1 MNPFSRTLKFAGVAA
16 VSALLAA
23 GSWYATQPSD
33 VAGFGDVG
41 QEFFPDFDD
50 VVKATSLSVVDYD
63 SDQKESASFSVEQND
78 DGLWVIPSHH
88 SYPAEAEDRLAKT
101 ATSLMGV
108 RKSAVQSRSKDDWK
122 RYGVVDPDA
131 SGAATAEER
140 GTRLTLSDGSGNPLV
155 DLIVGNEVE
164 GRSGNYYVR
173 VPDNNTTFVSEL
185 DIDLSAKFSDWI
197 EPDLLKIT
205 SSDVVKVTLDNYSV
219 NEERGTVEKK
229 ELLEFAKTNLETTG
243 DWQLADLNEEAEEL
257 DKSPVTSIASSLQQL
272 KIVGVRPKPDGLNSN
287 LRVNPAVK
295 QILQMQM
302 QSQGYFIGGD
312 KDGNERLYSNEGEL
326 IAGLSNGV
334 EYTLYFG
341 EIARGT
347 GKDIEVGLSDDAK
360 AADEE
365 KKVGDESDESDD
377 EDAEDG
383 PRRYLLVKVDFNE
396 SLLGDKPVAPVE
408 PVMPEILK
416 AAAEEKVDS
425 KETANGDE
433 ANDAPEEEA
442 VEEPQNK
449 DSEEADPCGAF
460 DETSVADEAVVDEP
474 VKADQPA
481 TDPPVEEQATESN
494 PASKEAATTGSEKAE
509 PAKSEATESTKEA
522 DVKKPADQPKADAK
536 DEQPEEQAAKKN
548 EAPAKPKAGEKAAT
562 PTKES
567 AAKEPV
573 TPAKDPKQI
582 AQENFDAA
590 VATYKAAKSAYDRDL
605 KAYED
610 KVEAGQ
616 KKVKELATRFGSWYY
631 VISSDSF
638 EKFRIERKDVVSA
651 KVKEDAA
658 SEDKD
663 ADK

>member
-1 MNPFSRTLKFAGVAA
+1 MNPFSRTLIFAGVAA
-16 VSALLAA
+16 ISALLAA

-173 VPDNNTTFVSEL
+173 VPDNSTTFVSEL

-205 SSDVVKVTLDNYSV
+205 SSDVVQVTLDNYSV

-243 DWQLADLNEEAEEL
+243 DWQLVDLDAEAEEF

-365 KKVGDESDESDD
+365 QKDDEESDEDD
-377 EDAEDG
+377 TEEG

-396 SLLGDKPVAPVE
+396 ALLGDKPVAPLE

-416 AAAEEKVDS
+416 AATEEKVDA
-425 KETANGDE
+425 KENATKDE
-433 ANDAPEEEA
+433 PKEDPEEEA
-442 VEEPQNK
+442 V
-449 DSEEADPCGAF
+449 EEADPCGAF
-460 DETSVADEAVVDEP
+460 DESPVVDEP
-474 VKADQPA
+474 VNSDEPA
-481 TDPPVEEQATESN
+481 SDPPVEEEATEN
-494 PASKEAATTGSEKAE
+494 KPATETPGDEPATKEAVKPEPSKAE
-509 PAKSEATESTKEA
+509 PAKSEAVEQKDEA
-522 DVKKPADQPKADAK
+522 DEKKAADEPKADAK
-536 DEQPEEQAAKKN
+536 DDQPAKPTAKKD
-548 EAPAKPKAGEKAAT
+548 EAPAKPETDEEGST
-562 PTKES
+562 PAKEP

-573 TPAKDPKQI
+573 TPPKDPKQI
-582 AQENFDAA
+582 AQEQYDAA
-590 VATYKAAKSAYDRDL
+590 LAAFESAKATYERDL

-610 KVEAGQ
+610 KVKAGQ

-658 SEDKD
+658 ATEDKD
-663 ADK
+663 ADR